1 MKDDV
6 LNKKNEEG
14 SVLIISLI
22 MIVLLTL
29 LGITATR
36 TSTIEVQIATNDKFY
51 KQNLCVADGTVME
64 CVQTLENAGPAVK
77 EMTIGRD
84 PWIMDDVDN
93 DNIGICVSG
102 VTVSSNMTNAA
113 ARDDTNW
120 PVACIQASLD
130 PNNSE
135 FMAFYGGVVPGSSL
149 DMTKPTIHGFSV
161 FGRSQRNNGR
171 VVVGV
176 GYRKAI

>member
-1 MKDDV
+1 MKDEV
-6 LNKKNEEG
+6 LTRKKEDG
-14 SVLIISLI
+14 SVLIIAL
-22 MIVLLTL
+22 MMLVLLTL

-36 TSTIEVQIATNDKFY
+36 TSTTEVQIATNDKFY

-64 CVQTLENAGPAVK
+64 CVQTLENAGPQVK
-77 EMTIGRD
+77 EMISTRTV
-84 PWIMDDVDN
+84 WIMDDVDG
-93 DNIGICVSG
+93 DDIGLCVSG
-102 VTVSSNMTNAA
+102 VTVSGVMTNTA
-113 ARDDTNW
+113 ARENTNW
-120 PVACIQASLD
+120 PVACSEVSLD
-130 PNNSE
+130 PNSQ
-135 FMAFYGGVVPGSSL
+135 FMAFYGGVVSGSSL